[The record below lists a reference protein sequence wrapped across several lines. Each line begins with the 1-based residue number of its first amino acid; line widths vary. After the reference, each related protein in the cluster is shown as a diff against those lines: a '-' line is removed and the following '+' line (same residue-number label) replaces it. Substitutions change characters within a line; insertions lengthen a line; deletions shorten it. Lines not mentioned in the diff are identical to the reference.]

1 MPGWRLMWLGV
12 ISVVAS
18 FVFHHAWITLAGYA
32 IAFVGCAAHFYA
44 SVAPVV
50 LKIYGAIR
58 SRRLSKQPEMGLP
71 ASSAAGKDQ
80 DMHAAKVVIGS
91 VNEPIQ
97 VGEYYV
103 ASSYRDMAYLPPTM
117 VTASIWGGMFLGD
130 QALAV
135 CFMLIAP
142 ACYMILKWP
151 YSHYV
156 GYFDQSINRSDL
168 FDVKQYG
175 FMAGFIIFGFSLLL
189 LPGEIN
195 YDMYII
201 LGILLGVWFLW
212 SLVHYTQTRL
222 RLREW
227 YAQRD
232 CDVFEA
238 EHDDKPS
245 RGVAEKQ
252 GLVATRQQGKTR
264 QLTGRNRRRYVGR
277 LKRYK
282 CSSVLARHVILI
294 NLMAFNFDIDARL
307 PSHIN
312 VVDTSF
318 EQGLLLLMILIVT
331 QAAWWYFIH
340 DDERLRE
347 AISTMGAESR
357 LFIDFEWM
365 VALCVI
371 PYLLLAY
378 SVLGSGGMLP
388 EQSVLYSAMICV
400 QIILFFLWLY
410 PGRIPE

>member
-1 MPGWRLMWLGV
+1 MPGWRLSWLSG
-12 ISVVAS
+12 ISIVVG
-18 FVFHHAWITLAGYA
+18 FIFHHTWIVFAGAA
-32 IAFVGCAAHFYA
+32 IALVVCAAQVYV
-44 SVAPVV
+44 SWVLVV
-50 LKIYGAIR
+50 LKKIYGAIQ
-58 SRRLSKQPEMGLP
+58 SQRLPRQPEMSMP
-71 ASSAAGKDQ
+71 ASSAAGKNQ
-80 DMHAAKVVIGS
+80 DVHAAKVVIGS
-91 VNEPIQ
+91 ATEPIQ

-117 VTASIWGGMFLGD
+117 VTASIWEGMFLGD
-130 QALAV
+130 QAVAV
-135 CFMLIAP
+135 CFILIAP
-142 ACYMILKWP
+142 ACYMMLKWP

-156 GYFDQSINRSDL
+156 GYFDQSMNRSDL

-175 FMAGFIIFGFSLLL
+175 FMAGLIILGFSLL
-189 LPGEIN
+189 PEIK

-201 LGILLGVWFLW
+201 IGILLGVWFLW
-212 SLVHYTQTRL
+212 SLVYYTQTRL

-238 EHDDKPS
+238 EHDDKSS
-245 RGVAEKQ
+245 RGVAEKP

-294 NLMAFNFDIDARL
+294 NLMAFYFDIDARL
-307 PSHIN
+307 PSNLN

-318 EQGLLLLMILIVT
+318 DQGLLLLMILIVT

-388 EQSVLYSAMICV
+388 EQLVLYSAMICV